1 VIGVLVSGQGTNLQ
15 ALLDAGLPVVAVAS
29 NRGGAPALERA
40 SCATAAFELAD
51 FPDRAARDE
60 AMADWLEEQGV
71 RLVVLAGYMHLL
83 TPGFL
88 DRFPDAVVNV
98 HPSLLPAFPGAHA
111 VEEQLAAGVAESG
124 ATVHLVDE
132 GVDSG
137 PVLAQERIPVL
148 AGDTPETLHGRI
160 KSVEHRLLPDVVRE
174 LLGSPAVRRRAERA
188 AEAGSHGR
196 ERPASGGSRRAL
208 ISTWDKSGLDS
219 FARGLVAL
227 GWRLVASG
235 NTAAALEAIG
245 LPVERV
251 EDVTASPEMLGGRVK
266 TLHPRVHAGIL
277 ARRDEA
283 DDLATLEEHGIEPF
297 DLVCVNLYP
306 FEEVTAR
313 RGVTEEQAVETIDVG
328 GPSMLRGAA
337 KNFAHCAPVC
347 RPEQYHE
354 VLEELRTSGELSLET
369 RRRLAA
375 EAFAHTAAYE
385 AAIATWFNAREEF
398 PDSLVVSLD
407 KVLDLAYGENPHQR
421 AAYYAE
427 RGVRR
432 HLLSRVEQLHGKEL
446 SFNNLNDF
454 SAARSLARE
463 FALPACVIVKHANPC
478 GVAVGTTAEEAYDK
492 ALASDPTSAY
502 GGVVVLNREVEAPL
516 GEKLTEQFVEVLF
529 APGYT
534 EDALDALRRKK
545 NIRILLDGERRAG
558 APERS
563 YKRVIGGMLVQ
574 DSDAEIEERDN
585 WELVTG
591 ELDEPQW
598 GDLVFAWRVCKHVAS
613 NAIVLVKDLRTIG
626 IGAGQMSRV
635 DAVRIA
641 VEKAA
646 EFGHDVR
653 GSALA
658 SDAFFPFP
666 DGPQIALDAGT
677 TSIVQPG
684 GSRRDED
691 VIAAVAQAG
700 AAMAF
705 TGRRHFRH

>member
-1 VIGVLVSGQGTNLQ
+1 
-15 ALLDAGLPVVAVAS
+15 
-29 NRGGAPALERA
+29 
-40 SCATAAFELAD
+40 
-51 FPDRAARDE
+51 
-60 AMADWLEEQGV
+60 M
-71 RLVVLAGYMHLL
+71 
-83 TPGFL
+83 
-88 DRFPDAVVNV
+88 
-98 HPSLLPAFPGAHA
+98 
-111 VEEQLAAGVAESG
+111 
-124 ATVHLVDE
+124 
-132 GVDSG
+132 
-137 PVLAQERIPVL
+137 
-148 AGDTPETLHGRI
+148 
-160 KSVEHRLLPDVVRE
+160 
-174 LLGSPAVRRRAERA
+174 
-188 AEAGSHGR
+188 
-196 ERPASGGSRRAL
+196 RAL
-208 ISTWDKSGLDS
+208 ISTWDKSGLDA
-219 FARGLVAL
+219 FARGLVGL

-245 LPVERV
+245 LPVEHV
-251 EDVTASPEMLGGRVK
+251 EAVTESPEMLGGRVK

-283 DDLATLEEHGIEPF
+283 EDVATLEQHGIEAF

-306 FEEVTAR
+306 FEDVTAR
-313 RGVTEEQAVETIDVG
+313 RGVTEVDAVENIDIG

-347 RPEQYHE
+347 RPDQYHDI
-354 VLEELRTSGELSLET
+354 LEELRANEELSLDT

-385 AAIATWFNAREEF
+385 AAIATWFNAREAF

-407 KVLDLAYGENPHQR
+407 KVLELAYGENPHQR

-432 HLLSRVEQLHGKEL
+432 HLLSRVEQLHGKPL

-478 GVAVGTTAEEAYDK
+478 GVGVGATVEEAYDK

-502 GGVVVLNREVEAPL
+502 GGVVVLNRDVEAPL
-516 GEKLTEQFVEVLF
+516 GEKLAEHFVEVLF
-529 APGYT
+529 APGYSD
-534 EDALDALRRKK
+534 DALDALRRKK
-545 NIRILLDGERRAG
+545 NTRILLDGERRAG
-558 APERS
+558 EPGERS
-563 YKRVIGGMLVQ
+563 YKRVLGGMLVQ
-574 DSDAEIEERDN
+574 DSDAELEDRDH
-585 WELVTG
+585 WQLVAG
-591 ELDEPQW
+591 ELDEPEW

-613 NAIVLVKDLRTIG
+613 NAIVLAKDLQTIG

-646 EFGHDVR
+646 EFGHDAS

-666 DGPQIALDAGT
+666 DGPQIALDAGA

-700 AAMAF
+700 AAMVF